1 MPRPHDPRQ
10 TFRAR
15 LKQARTRVG
24 ISQRELGIQAGL
36 DPFVAS
42 ARMNRYE
49 RGAHEPDLAM
59 IGRLAEVLD
68 VPVAYFFAADELI
81 AQLLLAAHVLPLAQR
96 DALLSS
102 VRGDAPHSVV
112 RTERT

>member
-1 MPRPHDPRQ
+1 MPRPPDPRQ

-42 ARMNRYE
+42 ARINRYE

-59 IGRLAEVLD
+59 IGRVAEALD

-81 AQLLLAAHVLPLAQR
+81 AQMLLAAHELPVEQR
-96 DALLSS
+96 EALLSS
-102 VRGDAPHSVV
+102 VRDEGRHSSA
-112 RTERT
+112 RSERT